1 MYTNL
6 ITVSRAFQLRQ
17 VRIKRDKVLLLVNCY
32 LNIIV
37 KGITRYG
44 TTVLTSRD
52 KISEDGGAVC
62 VLGGEDSS
70 FYTSR
75 RTVPINGWVANMTA
89 NGRAP
94 RLSRRVVH
102 VILYQ
107 LTVMD
112 NRSSAPTVSHTYIV
126 TVYESTTLMIDV

>member
-17 VRIKRDKVLLLVNCY
+17 VRIKRDKVLLLVTCY

-37 KGITRYG
+37 KGITRYR

-52 KISEDGGAVC
+52 EISEDGGTVC

-70 FYTSR
+70 FYTFR
-75 RTVPINGWVANMTA
+75 
-89 NGRAP
+89 
-94 RLSRRVVH
+94 
-102 VILYQ
+102 
-107 LTVMD
+107 
-112 NRSSAPTVSHTYIV
+112 
-126 TVYESTTLMIDV
+126 